1 MARPILDAPAYV
13 FPSSYASGIGCDS
26 EALFGI
32 SAAMLT
38 TNLTRAKTLI
48 TNVYG
53 HSDHT
58 LLEMMDVGSARRV
71 TEGVV
76 QVPSGTTHLAYEVK
90 FLVANV
96 TDESAATLEHRIRFW
111 DGGAVTTGYSSTGA
125 LPFKTFKTD
134 RHFTQTGVYEYIWK
148 GKRYKERP
156 KLPPGADQLFRE
168 QSRVVPRIRT
178 TYHNAVRINDTS
190 PGLGIFDW
198 PYQAVRG
205 EVALSGVTSILSTT
219 SMTFVDIDVVGPT
232 GLNSDIMYKPL
243 CVVVWA
249 EVRDD
254 GT

>member
-1 MARPILDAPAYV
+1 MAKPIQDTPPFVPA
-13 FPSSYASGIGCDS
+13 SSYASGAALDS
-26 EALFGI
+26 EALFNIAATHATADTHRSRMLI
-32 SAAMLT
+32 S
-38 TNLTRAKTLI
+38 
-48 TNVYG
+48 NVYG

-58 LLEMMDVGSARRV
+58 LLAMMNVGSARRL

-125 LPFKTFKTD
+125 IQFKTFKTD
-134 RHFTQTGVYEYIWK
+134 RHFTQTGVYEYMWK

-190 PGLGIFDW
+190 PGLGVFDW

-232 GLNSDIMYKPL
+232 GLNSDVMYKPL
-243 CVVVWA
+243 CVVVWS